1 MYIFTFILILILLVL
16 DSNKTVKGIKLGIKK
31 MLKQLP
37 VFLNMVILVSVSL
50 YFISDEVILK
60 YLGENSRYGML
71 LGTIFG
77 SITIMPG
84 FVAFPL
90 AGVLLEK
97 GVGYM
102 SLAAFTTTLMMV
114 GVVSFPVEKEYLGT
128 RVAVIRNLVGLIIAI
143 IISISIGI
151 FYGELI

>member
-1 MYIFTFILILILLVL
+1 MYIFTFILVLILLML
-16 DSNKTVKGIKLGIKK
+16 DRNKTIKGIKLGIKK

-37 VFLNMVILVSVSL
+37 VFFNMVILVSVSL

-60 YLGENSRYGML
+60 YFGENSRYGIL
-71 LGTIFG
+71 IGTFFG

-90 AGVLLEK
+90 AGLLLKK
-97 GVGYM
+97 GITYM

-128 RVAVIRNLVGLIIAI
+128 RIAVIRNLVGLIISI
-143 IISISIGI
+143 IISIAIGI
-151 FYGELI
+151 FYWELI

>member
-1 MYIFTFILILILLVL
+1 MYIFTFILVLILLML
-16 DSNKTVKGIKLGIKK
+16 DRNKTIKGIKLGIKK

-37 VFLNMVILVSVSL
+37 VFFNMVILVSVSL

-60 YLGENSRYGML
+60 YLGENSRYGIL
-71 LGTIFG
+71 IGTFFG

-90 AGVLLEK
+90 AGLLLKK
-97 GVGYM
+97 GITYM

-128 RVAVIRNLVGLIIAI
+128 RIAVIRNLVGLIISI
-143 IISISIGI
+143 IISIAIGV
-151 FYGELI
+151 FYWELI